1 MRFIGTFIIL
11 FALWILFSGHF
22 DSIHL
27 VLGVIS
33 SLIVTFIMAPVMFP
47 SFGTVR
53 IVKYSLRFLAYLPW
67 LTGQIFMANI
77 DIVYRVLHPKMPI
90 NPRTITFSTGLRT
103 DIGKLVLGNSIT
115 LTPGTITMNIEG
127 AKFTVHAIAD
137 ESAKSLLN
145 GEMRKRVEELE
156 RP

>member
-1 MRFIGTFIIL
+1 
-11 FALWILFSGHF
+11 
-22 DSIHL
+22 
-27 VLGVIS
+27 
-33 SLIVTFIMAPVMFP
+33 
-47 SFGTVR
+47 
-53 IVKYSLRFLAYLPW
+53 VKYSLRFLAYLPW

-127 AKFTVHAIAD
+127 AQFTVHAIAD